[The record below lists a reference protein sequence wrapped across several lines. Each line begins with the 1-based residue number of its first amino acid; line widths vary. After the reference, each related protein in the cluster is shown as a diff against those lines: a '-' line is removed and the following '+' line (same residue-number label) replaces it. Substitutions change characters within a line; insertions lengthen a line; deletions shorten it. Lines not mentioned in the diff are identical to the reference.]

1 MVKGNPVRRL
11 AVFPQCSE
19 GSARFMI
26 RHEVIVRVRSEVSGE
41 TVEQTA
47 LDAAR
52 LLGEVPGVERVRYGY
67 SKSPANRH
75 MMFVVDL
82 IDEAALQR
90 MPRHA
95 SHARAVRIVGRLADL
110 TAVGSYLV
118 GSEQG
123 QS

>member
-1 MVKGNPVRRL
+1 
-11 AVFPQCSE
+11 
-19 GSARFMI
+19 MI

-41 TVEQTA
+41 IVEQTT

-82 IDEAALQR
+82 IDGALVDEPEPDATEER
-90 MPRHA
+90 RDA
-95 SHARAVRIVGRLADL
+95 SAYEHVAPA
-110 TAVGSYLV
+110 
-118 GSEQG
+118 
-123 QS
+123 

>member
-1 MVKGNPVRRL
+1 MVKENPVWRL
-11 AVFPQCSE
+11 AGFSQFSE

-26 RHEVIVRVRSEVSGE
+26 RHEVIVRVRSEVSSE
-41 TVEQTA
+41 IVEQTT

-52 LLGEVPGVERVRYGY
+52 LLGEIPGVERVRYGC

-90 MPRHA
+90 MPRHP

-110 TAVGSYLV
+110 TAIGSYLV